1 MNGPEERADVIEIRG
16 YTFDMS
22 TGEVT
27 SKFGLFMDPHD
38 IAVTSDGK
46 EVKSLNSLTSDLMN
60 FKYF

>member
-1 MNGPEERADVIEIRG
+1 MDYANGSLFVVNGPEERADVIEIRG

-46 EVKSLNSLTSDLMN
+46 EVRR
-60 FKYF
+60 